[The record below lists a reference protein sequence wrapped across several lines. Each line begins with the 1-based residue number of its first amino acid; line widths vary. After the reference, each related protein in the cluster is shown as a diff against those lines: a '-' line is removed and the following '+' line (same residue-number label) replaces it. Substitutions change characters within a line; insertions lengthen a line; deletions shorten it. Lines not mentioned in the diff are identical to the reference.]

1 MTRAALSKGRGALN
15 VAAFCILVAMA
26 LFAPLIR
33 GGNRAFPLMILEL
46 VALAGLF
53 VALVPSS
60 MRKRIP
66 PAAAIVAGLAAAIP
80 LLGLIPLPPS
90 LWAAIPGRGA
100 FADAIAL
107 SGEGD
112 RWRALSLAPFE
123 TEYAGLA
130 LLPPLAAFFLT
141 LTLSADK
148 LRALTRVVVLVAV
161 IEAIL
166 GMLQYGAAGGQL
178 ADFRASGTYVNPNH
192 FAGLMLMALPLA
204 MMSLALD
211 VGERLRARRFSKGI
225 VDATKRMLAAK
236 GTRVMLWLFAIVLIL
251 LALMFSR
258 SRAGI
263 SIGAAGIAL
272 TALACAPRVGG
283 PRAYGALG
291 LGLTL
296 ALGFAIAIGFVPVLD
311 RFGVQDTVE
320 AGRAEIFAGALDM
333 AGSYFPL
340 GSGMGTFATLY
351 PPFQPTDITAL
362 IHRAHNDYIEW
373 LVEGGVLAAL
383 AILAAVALYVA
394 RVIILVRQPEK
405 DATRALQLA
414 AAVSVLLIAA
424 HGMVDFN
431 FRIPANALIF
441 AMLAGVV
448 VARRGEREEATEH
461 QRREIV
467 PRPVRSTV
475 VAAAAPTPVYNSA
488 EEADRVRAA
497 WATSPPAPTQSGAAP
512 TSAPP
517 APQGG
522 PAPSPFG
529 HAPSAKLEP
538 QASPEAARGSTPGPR
553 KT

>member
-1 MTRAALSKGRGALN
+1 
-15 VAAFCILVAMA
+15 MA
-26 LFAPLIR
+26 VFAPLIR
-33 GGNRAFPLMILEL
+33 GGNRALPLMILEL

-53 VALVPSS
+53 IALVPAS
-60 MRKRIP
+60 MRRRIP

-80 LLGLIPLPPS
+80 LLGLLPLPPA
-90 LWAAIPGRGA
+90 LWSAIPGRGA
-100 FADAIAL
+100 FADALAL
-107 SGEGD
+107 SGDGE

-123 TEYAGLA
+123 TEFSGLA
-130 LLPPLAAFFLT
+130 LLPPLATFFLALT
-141 LTLSADK
+141 LTAER
-148 LRALTRVVVLVAV
+148 LRALTRVIVLVAV
-161 IEAIL
+161 IEAVL
-166 GMLQYGAAGGQL
+166 GLLQYGAAGGQL

-204 MMSLALD
+204 LMSLALD
-211 VGERLRARRFSKGI
+211 VGERLRSRRFTKGV
-225 VDATKRMLAAK
+225 VDAAKRMFAAK

-263 SIGAAGIAL
+263 AIGAAGIAI
-272 TALACAPRVGG
+272 TALVVAPRVGG
-283 PRAYGALG
+283 PRAYGAVG
-291 LGLTL
+291 VGITL
-296 ALGFAIAIGFVPVLD
+296 ALGAALAIGFVPVLD

-320 AGRAEIFAGALDM
+320 AGRGAIFAGALDM
-333 AGSYFPL
+333 AGSYFPF

-383 AILAAVALYVA
+383 AIVAGFALYVA
-394 RVIILVRQPEK
+394 RVVMLLRLPEK
-405 DATRALQLA
+405 DATHALQLA

-461 QRREIV
+461 EHREVI
-467 PRPVRSTV
+467 PRPARST
-475 VAAAAPTPVYNSA
+475 VAAAAPVPAYTNA
-488 EEADRVRAA
+488 EEAERVRAA
-497 WATSPPAPTQSGAAP
+497 WTTAP
-512 TSAPP
+512 TSVEPAPHGGGVPP
-517 APQGG
+517 AHVPTSSATLDGRA
-522 PAPSPFG
+522 PAETPR
-529 HAPSAKLEP
+529 APT
-538 QASPEAARGSTPGPR
+538 RGSD
-553 KT
+553 